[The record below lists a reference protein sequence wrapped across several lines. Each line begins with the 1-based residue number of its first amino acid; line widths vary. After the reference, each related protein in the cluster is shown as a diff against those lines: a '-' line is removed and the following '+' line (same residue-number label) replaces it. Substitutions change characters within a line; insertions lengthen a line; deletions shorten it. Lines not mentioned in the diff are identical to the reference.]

1 MIHSSLVQKVIITS
15 VSSFAKSAWSII
27 PYLSLYGV
35 LFVSGSFYILDGT
48 FCPQRG
54 TCSLRLCLQYPED
67 NKKTYSEAI
76 HQKFEHI
83 ANYCSTVS
91 DIFSKELICNSTNVE
106 TNFLNFKKHL
116 KVQVKWWNVT
126 VFAQFLWFLK
136 IYFLEIPWEIAIN
149 VISGSLF
156 RKCKNVLWY

>member
-27 PYLSLYGV
+27 PYFSLYGV

-54 TCSLRLCLQYPED
+54 TCSLQLCLQYPED
-67 NKKTYSEAI
+67 NKKNYSEAI

-106 TNFLNFKKHL
+106 TKF
-116 KVQVKWWNVT
+116 
-126 VFAQFLWFLK
+126 
-136 IYFLEIPWEIAIN
+136 
-149 VISGSLF
+149 
-156 RKCKNVLWY
+156 